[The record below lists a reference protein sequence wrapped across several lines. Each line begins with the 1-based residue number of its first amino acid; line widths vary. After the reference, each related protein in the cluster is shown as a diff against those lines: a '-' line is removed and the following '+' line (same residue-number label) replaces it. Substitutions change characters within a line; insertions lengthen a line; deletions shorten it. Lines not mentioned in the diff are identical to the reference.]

1 MCNKI
6 FTFISVKVKDSIIK
20 NSHNKMLLGVIIDA
34 KLNFNCHIKNILKKL
49 VKMGIPKRKLLISS
63 FFISEF
69 IYCQLTWM
77 CPSRTINNYMKG
89 ASALYT
95 VTRHNILKHYQKK
108 VNLSPYILK
117 IYILVKCLRFTRLC
131 HQQ

>member
-1 MCNKI
+1 
-6 FTFISVKVKDSIIK
+6 
-20 NSHNKMLLGVIIDA
+20 MLLGVIIDT
-34 KLNFNCHIKNILKKL
+34 KLNFNCHIKICLKKL
-49 VKMGIPKRKLLISS
+49 AKMDIPKRKLLINS
-63 FFISEF
+63 FFIPQF
-69 IYCQLTWM
+69 IYCQPTWM

-95 VTRHNILKHYQKK
+95 VTRHHLLKNYRKK
-108 VNLSPYILK
+108 VNLSSYILE